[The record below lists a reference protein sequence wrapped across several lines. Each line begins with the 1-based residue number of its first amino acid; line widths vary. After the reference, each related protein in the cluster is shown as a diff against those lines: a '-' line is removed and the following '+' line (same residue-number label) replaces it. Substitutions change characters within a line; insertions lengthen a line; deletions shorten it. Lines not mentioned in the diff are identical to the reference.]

1 MREAYKTQ
9 AEIVKVLRNSGFVSG
24 ERVSASLGVSR
35 TAVWKHIESL
45 RLMGYSIDAT
55 PSKGYRL
62 NPPASPLFNAVEVA
76 SLLSTEFVG
85 RDITWHDSVA
95 STNIMAKEAARDG
108 ALEGAAIVADS
119 QTLGKGRMGRRW
131 VSPAGVNLY
140 TSIVLR
146 PTFPPTDAHHLTFV
160 SAVALATTADEF
172 LGKGQGSL
180 KWPNDLLLDSKK
192 AGGILLEMDSDIDRV
207 NFVIVGLGVNLNMK
221 GRMFPAELRNI
232 ATSFLERGVKPIDRA
247 MFTARLYRNME
258 IWYKRYMG
266 EGFLPV
272 IAAWRGFFRSEGKP
286 VKVACHDRVVE
297 GICLGLDDNGALL
310 VRTASGDTQ
319 RVVSGDMSE
328 ASQRHQ

>member
-1 MREAYKTQ
+1 MQEAYKTQ
-9 AEIVKVLRNSGFVSG
+9 AEIIKAIRNSGLVSG
-24 ERVSASLGVSR
+24 ERLSSSLGVSR
-35 TAVWKHIESL
+35 TAVWKHIKSL

-55 PSKGYRL
+55 PSKGYCL
-62 NPPASPLFNAVEVA
+62 KPPASPLFNAVEVA
-76 SLLSTEFVG
+76 SFLSTEFMG
-85 RDITWHDSVA
+85 RDIMWYGSVA

-108 ALEGAAIVADS
+108 APEGAVIVADS

-146 PTFPPTDAHHLTFV
+146 PTIAPTDAHHLTFV

-172 LGKGQGSL
+172 LGNGASSL
-180 KWPNDLLLDSKK
+180 KWPNDMLLDSKK
-192 AGGILLEMDSDIDRV
+192 AAGILLEMDSDLDRV

-221 GRMFPAELRNI
+221 GRMFPAELKTT
-232 ATSFLERGVKPIDRA
+232 ATSFLEMCDRETDRA
-247 MFTARLYRNME
+247 VFTARLYLNME

-266 EGFLPV
+266 EGFPPV

-286 VKVACHDRVVE
+286 VKVACHDRIIE

-310 VRTASGDTQ
+310 VRTSSGDTQ
-319 RVVSGDMSE
+319 RVVSGDMLM
-328 ASQRHQ
+328 RP